1 MESLKDLTQMV
12 YEKTPL
18 LKGCFFKNK
27 VACQLC
33 PLNMYA
39 LQKRI
44 HIHDL
49 LDIFNNPMK
58 FQLNKMNNKNSVKTV

>member
-1 MESLKDLTQMV
+1 MESLKDLTLMV

-18 LKGCFFKNK
+18 LKVVFKKNK

-33 PLNMYA
+33 PLNMYT
-39 LQKRI
+39 LPKRL

-49 LDIFNNPMK
+49 LDIFKNPMK
-58 FQLNKMNNKNSVKTV
+58 FQLNWIRT